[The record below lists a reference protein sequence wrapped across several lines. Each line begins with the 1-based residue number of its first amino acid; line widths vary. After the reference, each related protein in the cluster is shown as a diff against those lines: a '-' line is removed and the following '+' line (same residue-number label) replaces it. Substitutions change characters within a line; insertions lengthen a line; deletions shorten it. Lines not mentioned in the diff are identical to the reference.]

1 MLYLLLNCHQSI
13 LLAYIVIIIR
23 LIYLDNLVMQLRKG
37 INQDKP
43 IQYYVIEK
51 NSVCLYTTTNTT
63 TPSCL
68 DVNTS

>member
-13 LLAYIVIIIR
+13 LLTYIVIIIR

-51 NSVCLYTTTNTT
+51 IACVCIQLPTQ
-63 TPSCL
+63 L
-68 DVNTS
+68 HHA